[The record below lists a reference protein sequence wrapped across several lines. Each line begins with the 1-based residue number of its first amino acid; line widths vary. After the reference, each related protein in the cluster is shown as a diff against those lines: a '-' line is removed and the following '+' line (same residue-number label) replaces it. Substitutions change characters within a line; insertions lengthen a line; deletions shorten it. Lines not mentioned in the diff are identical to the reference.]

1 MVIAWGRVARCKSP
15 PTGTVL
21 RFSNPVGRST
31 ACLPPKKGE
40 AAMKY
45 PIQSIC
51 KRCHREMA
59 EVANILPMGGS
70 PGLLAFLCAQCGKSN
85 SILVESKQQIRG
97 KQLDAYQCI
106 ANL

>member
-1 MVIAWGRVARCKSP
+1 
-15 PTGTVL
+15 
-21 RFSNPVGRST
+21 
-31 ACLPPKKGE
+31 
-40 AAMKY
+40 
-45 PIQSIC
+45 
-51 KRCHREMA
+51 MA

-97 KQLDAYQCI
+97 KQLDAYQCN

>member
-1 MVIAWGRVARCKSP
+1 
-15 PTGTVL
+15 
-21 RFSNPVGRST
+21 
-31 ACLPPKKGE
+31 
-40 AAMKY
+40 MKY